1 MIVAFPLFEAVH
13 PWKSVPSYATRST
26 ALVRG
31 CELNDV
37 VTAVSDD
44 NREIITGIDVNMNVI
59 CMVIDE
65 IDIWWPVRYG
75 MLVL

>member
-1 MIVAFPLFEAVH
+1 
-13 PWKSVPSYATRST
+13 
-26 ALVRG
+26 VRG

-65 IDIWWPVRYG
+65 IDIW
-75 MLVL
+75 